1 MYRLNQFM
9 RREHRSTA
17 VALIYVPL
25 QIQLKMMYWY
35 SFSVQDTQN
44 FDSVPVNIV
53 VIVPAIFPQSLYH
66 DYLPLFQQQSLPF
79 IRITVTIYFSS
90 TFLPV

>member
-25 QIQLKMMYWY
+25 QMQLKMMYWY

-66 DYLPLFQQQSLPF
+66 NYLPLFQQQSPLLYTLVVPF
-79 IRITVTIYFSS
+79 YQYKH
-90 TFLPV
+90 